1 MPNLL
6 PNTLA
11 TDALLTS
18 SDEDLLHWLSQ
29 EQDTNVLR
37 MIGQELYT
45 RLILRGG
52 YTFEMTEEEEQ
63 RMAAELDAAYAM
75 DLDATETRPND
86 ADDTPPF

>member
-1 MPNLL
+1 MPTLL

-29 EQDTNVLR
+29 EQDTNVLK

-75 DLDATETRPND
+75 DLDAETRPND